1 MLTKVFQYILYMSSI
16 ILSVL
21 IPSSVTKEDAVD
33 WVKQHGYI
41 VRKIHTTAKY
51 HRFRQH
57 TTTYAKN
64 RGYTSIRTIP
74 IGNDGISM
82 IVAYTGIPRN
92 PHPDTPMDGGGL
104 IDIASGLWYGQS
116 EFTDAQKKVLERYG
130 NLPITSIQIGRTPL
144 PYLMTAVL
152 NIVSLGMFKKLL
164 KASPYDRLYH
174 LFAVVTV
181 EGGAR
186 LLVEKNQTINIRGA
200 PSKFPSN
207 TEYIDV
213 PMGSSAVTL
222 SDMLKRSKDAVGSKR
237 FFSYDAIKN
246 NCQDFL
252 IGLLQ
257 HSGLL
262 TGELTGFIKQDV
274 ATLFSK
280 LKHLQPV
287 MNLATG
293 IGASADIIRS
303 DSMFQKVKRLPRETS
318 IGV

>member
-1 MLTKVFQYILYMSSI
+1 MSHI
-16 ILSVL
+16 ILSIL
-21 IPSSVTKEDAVD
+21 IPAIINKEDAID
-33 WVKQHGYI
+33 WVKSHGYI

-57 TTTYAKN
+57 TTKYAKN

-82 IVAYTGIPRN
+82 IVAYTGDP
-92 PHPDTPMDGGGL
+92 PMDGAG
-104 IDIASGLWYGQS
+104 IVDTAKNLWYGQS
-116 EFTDAQKKVLERYG
+116 EFTDAQKKLLERYG

-152 NIVSLGMFKKLL
+152 NIVSLGMFKKLM

-174 LFAVVTV
+174 LFSVVTV

-213 PMGSSAVTL
+213 PIRGNPVNPTLTL
-222 SDMLKRSKDAVGSKR
+222 SDMLKQSKNAVGSKK

-274 ATLFSK
+274 ETLFSK
-280 LKHLQPV
+280 LKYLQPV
-287 MNLATG
+287 INTATG
-293 IGASADIIRS
+293 IGAAADIIRS
-303 DSMFQKVKRLPRETS
+303 DSMFQKVQRLPRETS

>member
-1 MLTKVFQYILYMSSI
+1 MSHI
-16 ILSVL
+16 ILSIL
-21 IPSSVTKEDAVD
+21 IPSAVTKDDAVD
-33 WVKQHGYI
+33 WVKSHGYI

-57 TTTYAKN
+57 TTKYAKN
-64 RGYTSIRTIP
+64 RGYTLIRTIP

-82 IVAYTGIPRN
+82 IVAYSGDP
-92 PHPDTPMDGGGL
+92 PMDGAGL
-104 IDIASGLWYGQS
+104 SDIAKNLWYGQS
-116 EFTDAQKKVLERYG
+116 EFTDAQKKLLERYG

-152 NIVSLGMFKKLL
+152 NIVSLGMFKKLM

-174 LFAVVTV
+174 LFSVVTV

-213 PMGSSAVTL
+213 PMGESSVTL
-222 SDMLKRSKDAVGSKR
+222 SDMLKQSKNAVGSKK

-274 ATLFSK
+274 ETLFSK
-280 LKHLQPV
+280 LKYLQPIINV
-287 MNLATG
+287 ATG
-293 IGASADIIRS
+293 IGASGDIIRT
-303 DSMFQKVKRLPRETS
+303 DSMFQKVQRLPRETS

>member
-1 MLTKVFQYILYMSSI
+1 MSSI

-33 WVKQHGYI
+33 WVKSHGYI

-51 HRFRQH
+51 LRFRQH
-57 TTTYAKN
+57 TTKYAKK

-92 PHPDTPMDGGGL
+92 PHPDTPMDGAG
-104 IDIASGLWYGQS
+104 IVDIAKGLWYGQS
-116 EFTDAQKKVLERYG
+116 EFTDAQKKLLERYG

-181 EGGAR
+181 DGGAR

-213 PMGSSAVTL
+213 PMGSSTVTL

-237 FFSYDAIKN
+237 FFSYDAIKE
-246 NCQDFL
+246 NCQGFI

-262 TGELTGFIKQDV
+262 TSELTEFIKQDV
-274 ATLFSK
+274 ETLFSK
-280 LKHLQPV
+280 LKYLQPV
-287 MNLATG
+287 MNVATG
-293 IGASADIIRS
+293 IGAAADIIRS
-303 DSMFQKVKRLPRETS
+303 DSMFQKVQRLPRETS

>member
-1 MLTKVFQYILYMSSI
+1 MSHIVLSI
-16 ILSVL
+16 L
-21 IPSSVTKEDAVD
+21 IPSTVTKEDAID
-33 WVKQHGYI
+33 WVKSHGYI
-41 VRKIHTTAKY
+41 VRKIHTTSKY

-57 TTTYAKN
+57 STTYAKN
-64 RGYTSIRTIP
+64 RGYTTIRTIP
-74 IGNDGISM
+74 IGNDGINM
-82 IVAYTGIPRN
+82 IVAYTN
-92 PHPDTPMDGGGL
+92 PDTPMDGAG
-104 IDIASGLWYGQS
+104 IVDIAKGIWYGRT
-116 EFTDAQKKVLERYG
+116 EFTDAQKKLLERYG

-144 PYLMTAVL
+144 PYLMTTVL
-152 NIVSLGMFKKLL
+152 NIVSLGMFKKLM

-181 EGGAR
+181 DGGDR
-186 LLVEKNQTINIRGA
+186 LLIEKNQSINIRGA
-200 PSKFPSN
+200 PYKFPSN
-207 TEYIDV
+207 TEYINV
-213 PMGSSAVTL
+213 PLRGNQVTL
-222 SDMLKRSKDAVGSKR
+222 GDMLKRSKDAVGSKR

-280 LKHLQPV
+280 LKYLQPV
-287 MNLATG
+287 INTATG
-293 IGASADIIRS
+293 IGSAVDIIRS
-303 DSMFQKVKRLPRETS
+303 DSMFNKIKRLPRETS